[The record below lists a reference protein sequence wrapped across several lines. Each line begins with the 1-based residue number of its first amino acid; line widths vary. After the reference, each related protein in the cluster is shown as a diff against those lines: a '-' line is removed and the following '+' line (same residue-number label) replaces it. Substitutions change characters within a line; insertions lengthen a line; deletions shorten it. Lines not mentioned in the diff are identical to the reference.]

1 MTPLRFALTL
11 LGLAL
16 AGCSSEATPAY
27 RLDARKVAAAP
38 EESKA
43 APKAEAPRRPARGAD
58 AAPAQGESFA
68 AGGLVA
74 VQPGTPRVTD
84 KASEISR
91 KIIYDAQVD
100 LIVESVEPVAQK
112 VTALVQ
118 NARGFIAEMNVA
130 GSPGSQRSIHWRLRI
145 PVEQFDSFVEAIV
158 ALGELE
164 RSNRTSQDVTE
175 QYYDIAAR
183 IKNKK
188 VEEQTLNKILQER
201 SGKLEDVLK
210 IEIELSR
217 VRGEIEQLEGKIR
230 VLENLSSLATLTL
243 NVQEREKFAPPPPA
257 VADFPTQIARTWGD
271 SILGLVNLGK
281 SLTLWAVSWAVWIPF
296 LVAAGILAWISLRW
310 LIRVFARNL
319 PRIIELLRTPIT
331 GPRRPES
338 GNH

>member
-1 MTPLRFALTL
+1 MLV
-11 LGLAL
+11 GLAL
-16 AGCSSEATPAY
+16 AGCGSEATPAY
-27 RLDARKVAAAP
+27 REAARKVAVAP
-38 EESKA
+38 DHLPA
-43 APKAEAPRRPARGAD
+43 APKAEAVRPPARGAD
-58 AAPAQGESFA
+58 AAA
-68 AGGLVA
+68 APGQNYAAAALVA
-74 VQPGTPRVTD
+74 AQPGTPPVTGT
-84 KASEISR
+84 SPEISR

-100 LIVESVEPVAQK
+100 LIVESAEPVAQK
-112 VTALVQ
+112 VTTLVQ
-118 NARGFIAEMNVA
+118 KARGFIAEMNVT
-130 GSPGSQRSIHWRLRI
+130 GSPGSQRSLHWRLRI
-145 PVEQFDSFVEAIV
+145 PVEQFDSFVDAIV

-164 RSNRTSQDVTE
+164 RHNRTSQDVTE

-243 NVQEREKFAPPPPA
+243 NVREREKFAPPPPT
-257 VADFPTQIARTWGD
+257 VADFPTQIARAWGD

-296 LVAAGILAWISLRW
+296 LVAAGVLAWILLRW

-331 GPRRPES
+331 RPRRPES
-338 GNH
+338 DNH